1 MTEDEALEAL
11 LIGEVDAKEIEAED
25 GNVSIYG
32 EPSDL
37 YKIKD
42 AITNAKKD
50 AEFIVDEVTYLPSET
65 VTLDGEDKENFHKLL
80 NMLDDVEDVQKVY
93 HNVNL

>member
-1 MTEDEALEAL
+1 M
-11 LIGEVDAKEIEAED
+11 
-25 GNVSIYG
+25 
-32 EPSDL
+32 
-37 YKIKD
+37 
-42 AITNAKKD
+42 

-65 VTLDGEDKENFHKLL
+65 VTLDGEDKENFDKLL